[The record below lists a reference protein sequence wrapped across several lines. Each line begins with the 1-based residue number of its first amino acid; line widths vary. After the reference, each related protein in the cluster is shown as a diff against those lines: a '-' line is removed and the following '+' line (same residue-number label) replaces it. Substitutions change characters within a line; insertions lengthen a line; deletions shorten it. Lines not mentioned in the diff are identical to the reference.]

1 MLKDEIKKKNFNKN
15 TTLNNEIEKNN
26 KNKKIK

>member
-1 MLKDEIKKKNFNKN
+1 MLKDQIKKKNFNKN